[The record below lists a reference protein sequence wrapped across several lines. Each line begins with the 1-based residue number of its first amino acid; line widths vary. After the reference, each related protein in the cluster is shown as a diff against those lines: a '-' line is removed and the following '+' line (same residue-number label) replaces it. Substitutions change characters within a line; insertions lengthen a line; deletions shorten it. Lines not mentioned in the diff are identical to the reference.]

1 VPVFADT
8 NVVVY
13 AFGRDDAKVAR
24 AEAILAGQPT
34 VSVQVVNEFLNVCR
48 VKLGFDVEVRHRL
61 AKELLDGCNVVA
73 IDTRVVA
80 KAMEI
85 ERQAGIA
92 YWDALIVAAGLPAG
106 CDTLCS
112 EDLHHG
118 HVLQGRL
125 SLITFLL
132 CGTEAEIAASRGAA
146 PFRCQP
152 TGQDLART
160 FLALRPR
167 RNG

>member
-8 NVVVY
+8 NIVVY

-24 AEAILAGQPT
+24 AETILAGQPT

-73 IDTRVVA
+73 IDTRVVT

-92 YWDALIVAAGLPAG
+92 YWDSLIVAAALLAG
-106 CDTLCS
+106 CDTLYS

-118 HVLQGRL
+118 HVFEGRL
-125 SLITFLL
+125 TVVN
-132 CGTEAEIAASRGAA
+132 
-146 PFRCQP
+146 PF
-152 TGQDLART
+152 A
-160 FLALRPR
+160 
-167 RNG
+167 